1 MHQPPGFVHSKYPD
15 FVCKLKRS
23 LYGLKQAP
31 RAWYN
36 RFSSFIIRVSG
47 VALVT
52 TPYLS
57 IRMVQIWPIFYC
69 MWMISS
75 LLLPVILS
83 YGPSLQH
90 SHENSECPTLAL
102 YIIS

>member
-36 RFSSFIIRVSG
+36 RFSSFIISKGFR
-47 VALVT
+47 
-52 TPYLS
+52 
-57 IRMVQIWPIFYC
+57 
-69 MWMISS
+69 SS
-75 LLLPVILS
+75 TCDNSLFVYTHGSNMAYLLLYVDDIIITASSNTFLRSIIATLS
-83 YGPSLQH
+83 
-90 SHENSECPTLAL
+90 
-102 YIIS
+102 